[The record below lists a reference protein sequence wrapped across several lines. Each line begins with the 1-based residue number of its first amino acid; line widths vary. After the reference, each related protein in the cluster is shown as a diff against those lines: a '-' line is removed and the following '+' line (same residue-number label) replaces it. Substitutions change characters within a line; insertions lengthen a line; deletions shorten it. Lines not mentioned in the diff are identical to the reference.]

1 MAEQPLIIEVDG
13 LDELQEALKEFVDDW
28 QPIANRALTPG
39 LAILVSAVKKGARW
53 DTGTARARVGSEITR
68 TAGSEIIGKVGI
80 SGSDATEVPYGP
92 YALEYGRLPG
102 RMPPPDRLEEWAG
115 RHGMVGAGFAIAR
128 AIAARGVKAPHTM
141 SKVAK
146 AKAGEVVKKFEE
158 GIVRELR
165 RLKLKE

>member
-1 MAEQPLIIEVDG
+1 MAEQPLVIEVEG

-28 QPIANRALTPG
+28 QPIASRALTPG
-39 LAILVSAVKKGARW
+39 LAVLESAVKKGARS
-53 DTGTARARVGSEITR
+53 DLGHARASVGSSVER
-68 TAGSEIIGKVGI
+68 TAGSEIVGKVG
-80 SGSDATEVPYGP
+80 SNLEYAP

-102 RMPPPDRLEEWAG
+102 AMPPPDRLEEWAG

-165 RLKLKE
+165 RLKLKD